1 MSTPDYFT
9 SDPDWEAFATKNDIP
24 LPSTTP
30 GPPSGPIDFTQFDF
44 ASMRAEEAT
53 SNAKWAENHPIEGV
67 GYTAKSATVRAR
79 DGADIDVKVSFPL
92 LDRLQPIRQDGISLP
107 VLFVT
112 HGGGWIQGNHNLE
125 ELWFLYPLYTR
136 FDFVIVSVEYRLAPE
151 NRFPTWIEDSEDVL
165 EALLDS
171 PEGFVGS
178 NANIKVNLNQL
189 ILAGSSSGAGI
200 SAVLSQ
206 ICRDKG
212 IPINGVILNVP
223 MLCDPRNFP
232 VSEYGPSEESLR
244 SYTQCMDIFMGSNGL
259 LGIWNLIHPDPASSL
274 NIKASPLLG
283 SLKGLPRHLIFV
295 AGQDPLRDEGIAYV
309 RKLEEGNVS
318 VTLHVY
324 KGVPHNFGHYW
335 ELKATKMFWEDM
347 KATLQ
352 KWVV

>member
-1 MSTPDYFT
+1 MSTPDYFS

-30 GPPSGPIDFTQFDF
+30 GPLSAPIDFTQSDF

-53 SNAKWAENHPIEGV
+53 YNAEWAKKHPIEEV
-67 GYTAKSATVRAR
+67 GYTAKSIAVRAR
-79 DGADIDVKVSFPL
+79 DGTDIDVKVSFPL
-92 LDRLQPIRQDGISLP
+92 LDRPQPMRQDGNSLP

-112 HGGGWIQGNHNLE
+112 HGGGWIQGNHTVE

-136 FDFVIVSVEYRLAPE
+136 FDLVIASVEYRLAPE
-151 NRFPTWIEDSEDVL
+151 NRFPTWIEDCEDVL
-165 EALLDS
+165 DALLDS
-171 PEGFVGS
+171 PEEFLGL
-178 NANIKVNLNQL
+178 NENIKVPPREQE
-189 ILAGSSSGAGI
+189 S
-200 SAVLSQ
+200 VPFSQ

-212 IPINGVILNVP
+212 IPINGIILNVP

-232 VSEYGPSEESLR
+232 LTKNGPFEESLR
-244 SYTQCMDIFMGSNGL
+244 SYTQCMDIFMGSSGL
-259 LGIWNLIHPDPASSL
+259 LGVWNLIHPDPASSL
-274 NIKASPLLG
+274 NIQASPLLG
-283 SLKGLPRHLIFV
+283 DLKGLPRHLIFV
-295 AGQDPLRDEGIAYV
+295 AGQDPLRDEGIAYA
-309 RKLEEGNVS
+309 RKLEEGNVP

-352 KWVV
+352 KWVVQ